1 MQQQTGSEPPNRC
14 PPELLVKTYITH
26 THTVVHLSTGG
37 RHQVKMQQTGS
48 EPPNRNPPELLV
60 IPHTSIHYSA
70 IDANTTYMFFSHIR
84 TRYFSEGSVQQH
96 PPPYSFRRRV
106 PPELLVMHIPHTS
119 IHYSATDDNTSY
131 TSIHYS
137 AIDAN
142 TTYMFFSHIRT
153 RYVSEGSVQQTSTTI

>member
-1 MQQQTGSEPPNRC
+1 MGIVFKDAPWNTLHIHTVVHQSTGGRHQVMQQQTGSGAPNRC

-70 IDANTTYMFFSHIR
+70 IDANTTY
-84 TRYFSEGSVQQH
+84 V
-96 PPPYSFRRRV
+96 
-106 PPELLVMHIPHTS
+106 
-119 IHYSATDDNTSY
+119 
-131 TSIHYS
+131 
-137 AIDAN
+137 
-142 TTYMFFSHIRT
+142 FFSHIRT
-153 RYVSEGSVQQTSTTI
+153 RYVSEGSVQQHSPPYSFRRRVRIKNNTPSRTNQQYVVQ